1 MLLTTKFLRPSPDPR
16 AVRRE
21 RLDTLLEPEASKR
34 LNLVIAPA
42 GFGKTT
48 LVSQW
53 CARNSTRTA
62 WLSLD
67 EHDDQPRQ
75 FWQYL
80 IGAFEH
86 SGLMGLEDAKKHLSR
101 EAGDDLTAAITS
113 LINALTE
120 EGSPWFL
127 VLDDYHVIANDTIH
141 RQLAW
146 FMDYLPPGM
155 LVTLASRT
163 EPPLPLA
170 RWRVRRQV
178 QDVHPGLLAFS
189 EDECRSFFRETM
201 AMDLPEQEIRA
212 ICRRTEGWVAAMQL
226 SALSGKT
233 VAGQQGQSTLTHPVA
248 PEGKLISDY
257 VLTEVLQQLPD
268 ELTGFLLETACC
280 PRLCASLCNS
290 VREREDSQ
298 DMLTTLLAQN
308 LFLIPLDNRNEW
320 FRYHDLFREAL
331 LQRMRTLDPDKAAV
345 LQSRTIDWLLK
356 HGHLQEAIAQIVSSK
371 ETDKL
376 ARVLAEHGN
385 HLIHG
390 GFHLPVL
397 EWLNAIPADR
407 VQESPQLMMLR
418 IWGLYFANRV
428 DGLEPLLTEV
438 EDLLDRRVADSH
450 PDAEGALAIHS
461 ELSLVRSYLA
471 RTRNDEK
478 NASDLT
484 RQVLKDI
491 DQIQIPLKSVTYY
504 GLGLDY
510 FGKGELNEAQE
521 ALETAVH
528 YGQIE
533 RKPSTVLSSGG
544 LLSWIQYNRGDT
556 ELALETTTRIRRW
569 VDEHYS
575 DPSQPRLISCWQ
587 NSALT
592 QIYRERNEPEV
603 AAGYLSPLLEH
614 VENGTEP
621 GQHVVIQYVRGHLAF
636 SEGRYEE
643 AIEALEDAVA
653 VGRKRREHIVFE
665 PPAVSALLA
674 RCYLA
679 TGHQGKAMHSLQPEL
694 EQPATNPL
702 NREQN
707 QIALARVQM
716 ANGHY
721 RQAQDTLSALIPVA
735 ERNAHNRHLVEILLV
750 YAEALAAEDRCDE
763 SAAMLERALDK
774 AESAGFLRLFA
785 EESEAIRDTLLDLPR
800 LRTPGRWNRE
810 LLTMLR
816 HKRAG
821 NPNPKVAVAAP
832 TPDALVE
839 KTNAPEA
846 DTLLEPL
853 SLREQEV
860 LQLINQGLANKDI
873 AAQMSVA
880 PATVKAHIRNLY
892 GKLGVGRRTEAL
904 ARARELGLL
913 AD

>member
-1 MLLTTKFLRPSPDPR
+1 MLLNTKFLRPSSDPR
-16 AVRRE
+16 AIRRA
-21 RLDTLLEPEASKR
+21 RLDALLEPEASKR
-34 LNLVIAPA
+34 LNLVVAPA
-42 GFGKTT
+42 GFGKST

-67 EHDDQPRQ
+67 EHDDKPRQ

-86 SGLMGLEDAKKHLSR
+86 SGLIGLDDAKKQLSQ
-101 EAGDDLTAAITS
+101 ETGEDQSAAITC
-113 LINALTE
+113 LINTLSKE
-120 EGSPWFL
+120 DSPWFL
-127 VLDDYHVIANDTIH
+127 VLDDYHVITSDTIH

-146 FMDYLPPGM
+146 FMDYLPQGM
-155 LVTLASRT
+155 LVTIASRT

-170 RWRVRRQV
+170 RWRVRRHV
-178 QDVHPGLLAFS
+178 QDIHPGLLAFS

-201 AMDLPEQEIRA
+201 SMDLPEQEILN

-233 VAGQQGQSTLTHPVA
+233 GAEQLGQSSLANPVA
-248 PEGKLISDY
+248 PEEKLISDY

-268 ELTGFLLETACC
+268 QLIEFLLDTSCC
-280 PRLCASLCNS
+280 PRLCASLCNTI
-290 VREREDSQ
+290 RERDDSE
-298 DMLTTLLAQN
+298 DMLATLLAQN
-308 LFLIPLDNRNEW
+308 LFIIPLDNRNEW

-331 LQRMRTLDPDKAAV
+331 LQRLRSLNPDKAANI
-345 LQSRTIDWLLK
+345 QSRTINWLLS
-356 HGHLQEAIAQIVSSK
+356 HGHVQEAIAQIVSSND
-371 ETDKL
+371 TNRL
-376 ARVLAEHGN
+376 AQVLAEHGN
-385 HLIHG
+385 NLIHG

-397 EWLNAIPADR
+397 EWLNAIPQDK
-407 VQESPQLMMLR
+407 VQESPQLIMLKV
-418 IWGLYFANRV
+418 WGLYFANRV
-428 DGLEPLLTEV
+428 EGLEPLIAQV

-450 PDAEGALAIHS
+450 PDAEGALAIQS

-471 RTRNDEK
+471 RSRNDEK

-484 RQVLKDI
+484 RQVLKDL
-491 DQIQIPLKSVTYY
+491 DQIEIPLKSVTYY

-521 ALETAVH
+521 ALESAVH
-528 YGQIE
+528 YGQVE

-544 LLSWIQYNRGDT
+544 LLSWIQYHRGDT
-556 ELALETTTRIRRW
+556 DLALDTTTRIRRW

-592 QIYRERNEPEV
+592 EIYRERNEPEL
-603 AAGYLSPLLEH
+603 AASYLSPLLEH
-614 VENGTEP
+614 VEKGTEP

-636 SEGRYEE
+636 SEGKYEA
-643 AIEALEDAVA
+643 AIEALEDAVS
-653 VGRKRREHIVFE
+653 VGIKRREHIVFE

-679 TGHQGKAMHSLQPEL
+679 TGNPAKAMACIEPTIT
-694 EQPATNPL
+694 QPANNPL

-707 QIALARVQM
+707 HIALARTLIADGQ
-716 ANGHY
+716 Y
-721 RQAQDTLSALIPVA
+721 RQAQDTLSALVPVA

-750 YAEALAAEDRCDE
+750 YAEALTQEGRAEE
-763 SAAMLERALDK
+763 ASGMLERALDK
-774 AESAGFLRLFA
+774 AEGAGFLRLFA
-785 EESEAIRDTLLDLPR
+785 EESETVRSLLLDLPR

-816 HKRAG
+816 HQHASMIKKPGRSQAPIVATG
-821 NPNPKVAVAAP
+821 NVPASSTGA
-832 TPDALVE
+832 
-839 KTNAPEA
+839 
-846 DTLLEPL
+846 LLEPL

-873 AAQMSVA
+873 AAKMAVA

-892 GKLGVGRRTEAL
+892 GKLAVGRRTEAL
-904 ARARELGLL
+904 AKARELGLL
-913 AD
+913 ED